1 MLHRGRLR
9 IVASLG
15 GQPLLVP
22 LGARGSAVLAASSS
36 AVALDGEQLSMPPE
50 SFAVVATEDPAT

>member
-1 MLHRGRLR
+1 
-9 IVASLG
+9 
-15 GQPLLVP
+15 LLVP

-50 SFAVVATEDPAT
+50 SFAVVATEDPAA